1 MISKKFIKGA
11 EPFFGKYKKNILKD
25 IEYCLTTGNLSNG
38 KFTNQFEKDLK
49 KYFKSKF
56 ALSVSSGGTA
66 LELAITALGLKGKEV
81 ILPSQ
86 TFIAT
91 PNAIVKAGAK
101 PVFCD
106 IKIDTGCLDPKE
118 VIKKITNKTG
128 AIMFVHMFGIM
139 TDDIFKIQNICKK
152 KNIFLIEDA
161 SHAHGAKINNIFAGN
176 IGDVSCFS
184 LYATKIMT
192 TGEGGFVLTKKR
204 RIFEEIKSLKNYG
217 KNEKD
222 QKFYKLSS
230 NYRLSEISAILGIYQ
245 LKMLNKF
252 IQHRNKI
259 ANIYLNKLKNN
270 NFLDFFKKT
279 KNTTNSYWRFPIYLS
294 KKIKREIFQKSMQKK
309 LIRITW
315 MYEPLCHLQP
325 VYNKKKLRL
334 IKSEEH
340 IGQLINLPT
349 HLNISKRIAN
359 YVSNSVIK
367 SINEINKKKSLN
379 NRSK

>member
-1 MISKKFIKGA
+1 MFFIICH
-11 EPFFGKYKKNILKD
+11 KNND
-25 IEYCLTTGNLSNG
+25 YWRRR
-38 KFTNQFEKDLK
+38 
-49 KYFKSKF
+49 
-56 ALSVSSGGTA
+56 V
-66 LELAITALGLKGKEV
+66 
-81 ILPSQ
+81 
-86 TFIAT
+86 
-91 PNAIVKAGAK
+91 
-101 PVFCD
+101 
-106 IKIDTGCLDPKE
+106 
-118 VIKKITNKTG
+118 
-128 AIMFVHMFGIM
+128 
-139 TDDIFKIQNICKK
+139 
-152 KNIFLIEDA
+152 
-161 SHAHGAKINNIFAGN
+161 
-176 IGDVSCFS
+176 CFN
-184 LYATKIMT
+184 
-192 TGEGGFVLTKKR
+192 KKR

>member
-152 KNIFLIEDA
+152 
-161 SHAHGAKINNIFAGN
+161 
-176 IGDVSCFS
+176 
-184 LYATKIMT
+184 
-192 TGEGGFVLTKKR
+192 
-204 RIFEEIKSLKNYG
+204 RIF
-217 KNEKD
+217 
-222 QKFYKLSS
+222 F
-230 NYRLSEISAILGIYQ
+230 
-245 LKMLNKF
+245 
-252 IQHRNKI
+252 
-259 ANIYLNKLKNN
+259 
-270 NFLDFFKKT
+270 
-279 KNTTNSYWRFPIYLS
+279 
-294 KKIKREIFQKSMQKK
+294 
-309 LIRITW
+309 
-315 MYEPLCHLQP
+315 
-325 VYNKKKLRL
+325 
-334 IKSEEH
+334 
-340 IGQLINLPT
+340 
-349 HLNISKRIAN
+349 
-359 YVSNSVIK
+359 
-367 SINEINKKKSLN
+367 
-379 NRSK
+379 